1 MSLNQRIDRQA
12 GFGLVELMIGLL
24 VGMII
29 VGAALS
35 LLTTTM
41 ASSNDSIKMT
51 RLDQELRQT
60 MTMLTRDLRRATI
73 WDPAADALRLSLAA
87 PLVLTGGTSAGSTV
101 TVTSNVGNLADL
113 GLKAVGG
120 TLAYTV
126 RTYNDATN
134 VYDITVYQG
143 TINSYDSGAK
153 SYSVT
158 LSTAW
163 PADVATEG
171 LPAGGWGILRPES
184 TITTD
189 AVPGTPGVC
198 VLIAYDTDLTGV
210 YDTNER
216 FGYRYDA
223 AEKAVEIRTSA
234 ASTDTCTSGGSTWE
248 NLTDENTVE
257 IDAFSVTDN
266 SPATVASSGF
276 TIAIREYTISIRG
289 HLKSDPSVERTVQ
302 ETVRVRNDNMS

>member
-87 PLVLTGGTSAGSTV
+87 PLILTGGTSAGSTV
-101 TVTSNVGNLADL
+101 TVTSNVGNLADI
-113 GLKAVGG
+113 GAMAEGG

-143 TINSYDSGAK
+143 TINSYDAGAK

-158 LSTAW
+158 LATAW
-163 PADVATEG
+163 PAEVATEG
-171 LPAGGWGILRPES
+171 LPAGGWGILRPEY

-198 VLIAYDTDLTGV
+198 VLIVYDTDLTGV

-223 AEKAVEIRTSA
+223 AEGAVEIRTSA
-234 ASTDTCTSGGSTWE
+234 ASDDTCTDGGTWE

-257 IDAFSVTDN
+257 ITAFSVTDN

-276 TIAIREYTISIRG
+276 TIGIREYTISITGQLR
-289 HLKSDPSVERTVQ
+289 SDPSVERTVQ
-302 ETVRVRNDNMS
+302 ETVRVRNDSMS

>member
-1 MSLNQRIDRQA
+1 MLNQRIDRQA

-87 PLVLTGGTSAGSTV
+87 PLILTGGTSAGSTV
-101 TVTSNVGNLADL
+101 TVTSNLGNLADI
-113 GLKAVGG
+113 GAKAVAG
-120 TLAYTV
+120 TLVYTV
-126 RTYNDATN
+126 RTYNTATN

-143 TINSYDSGAK
+143 TINSYNSGAK

-158 LSTAW
+158 LSNAW
-163 PADVATEG
+163 PAEVATEG
-171 LPAGGWGILRPES
+171 LPAGSWGVLRPES
-184 TITTD
+184 VITATS
-189 AVPGTPGVC
+189 GC
-198 VLIAYDTDLTGV
+198 VLFAYDTDLTGI
-210 YDTNER
+210 YGTNER

-223 AEKAVEIRTSA
+223 ADKAVEIRTSA
-234 ASTDTCTSGGSTWE
+234 ASTDTCAGGTWE

-257 IDAFSVTDN
+257 IDDFSVTDN

-276 TIAIREYTISIRG
+276 TIAIREYTISITG
-289 HLKSDPSVERTVQ
+289 HLKSDSSVVRTIR
-302 ETVRVRNDNMS
+302 ETVRVRNDSMS

>member
-1 MSLNQRIDRQA
+1 MLNRRIDRQA

-87 PLVLTGGTSAGSTV
+87 PLILSGGTSAGSTV
-101 TVTSNVGNLADL
+101 TVTSNLGNLADI
-113 GLKAVGG
+113 GAKAAGG
-120 TLAYTV
+120 TLVYTV
-126 RTYNDATN
+126 RTYNTATN

-158 LSTAW
+158 LSNTW
-163 PADVATEG
+163 PAEVATEG
-171 LPAGGWGILRPES
+171 LPAGSWGVLRPES

-198 VLIAYDTDLTGV
+198 VLIVYDTDLTGI
-210 YDTNER
+210 YGTNER

-234 ASTDTCTSGGSTWE
+234 DSAHTCTSGGDWD

-257 IDAFSVTDN
+257 IDDFSVTDN

-276 TIAIREYTISIRG
+276 TIAIREYTISITG
-289 HLKSDPSVERTVQ
+289 HLKSDSSVMRTIR
-302 ETVRVRNDNMS
+302 ETVRVRNDSMS

>member
-73 WDPAADALRLSLAA
+73 WDPAADALRLSLGA

-134 VYDITVYQG
+134 IYDITVYQG
-143 TINSYDSGAK
+143 TIDSYDSGAK

-198 VLIAYDTDLTGV
+198 VLVV
-210 YDTNER
+210 YDTEVDGTYENDER

-234 ASTDTCTSGGSTWE
+234 VSTDTCTSDGTWE

-257 IDAFSVTDN
+257 ITAFSVTDN

-276 TIAIREYTISIRG
+276 TIAIREYTISITGR
-289 HLKSDPSVERTVQ
+289 LKSDPSVERTVQ
-302 ETVRVRNDNMS
+302 ETVRVRNDSMS